1 MLLAI
6 DVGNTN
12 IVLGLMDGKKLRF
25 TARFRT
31 DRARTED
38 EYALLF
44 RNLFDLHRVDRTA
57 IGGSIISS
65 VVSELGEVIRRAVEI
80 VAHVRPMVVGA
91 GVRTGLNI
99 RASNAGELG
108 SDIVVGAVAALERF
122 PAPVLII
129 DMGTATTLSVI
140 GEGRE
145 FLGCV
150 IVSGLRVSV
159 DALASGTS
167 QLPRV
172 DLKTPPRVLNTVTT
186 DCMNAGAIYGCAA
199 MLDGLIDRIEDE
211 LGQPLASVVGTG
223 GLMKL
228 VAPSCRR
235 TIQVEDELMLEGLRV
250 LYEKNRGR

>member
-12 IVLGLMDGKKLRF
+12 IVLGLMDQREIRF

-31 DRARTED
+31 DRAKTED
-38 EYALLF
+38 EYALMF
-44 RNLFDLHRVDRTA
+44 RNLFDLHRVDRSA
-57 IGGSIISS
+57 IEGGIISS
-65 VVSELGEVIRRAVEI
+65 VVSELGEVIRKAVEI
-80 VAHVRPMVVGA
+80 VVHVRPIMVGA

-99 RASNAGELG
+99 RASNAAELG

-122 PAPVLII
+122 PAPILLI

-150 IVSGLRVSV
+150 IAPGLRVSI
-159 DALASGTS
+159 DALSSGTS
-167 QLPRV
+167 QLPKI
-172 DLKTPPRVLNTVTT
+172 DLRAPGRVLSTNTVE
-186 DCMNAGAIYGCAA
+186 CMNSGAVYGCAS
-199 MLDGLIDRIEDE
+199 MLDGLIDRVEEE
-211 LGQPLASVVGTG
+211 LGRPMASVVATG

-228 VAPSCRR
+228 VAPYCRHPMYL
-235 TIQVEDELMLEGLRV
+235 DGDLMLKGLKI
-250 LYEKNRGR
+250 LYDKNRPR

>member
-12 IVLGLMDGKKLRF
+12 IVLGLMDGREIRF

-57 IGGSIISS
+57 IEGSIISS
-65 VVSELGEVIRRAVEI
+65 VVSELGEVIRKAVEI

-99 RASNAGELG
+99 RASNAAELG

-122 PAPVLII
+122 PAPILII

-150 IVSGLRVSV
+150 IVAGLRVSV

-172 DLKTPPRVLNTVTT
+172 DLKAPARVLNTVTSE
-186 DCMNAGAIYGCAA
+186 CMNAGAIYGCAA
-199 MLDGLIDRIEDE
+199 MLDGLIARIEDE
-211 LGQPLASVVGTG
+211 LGRPLGSVVGTG

-228 VAPSCRR
+228 VAPACRR
-235 TIQVEDELMLEGLRV
+235 SIAVEEELMLEGLRV
-250 LYEKNRGR
+250 LYDKNRSR